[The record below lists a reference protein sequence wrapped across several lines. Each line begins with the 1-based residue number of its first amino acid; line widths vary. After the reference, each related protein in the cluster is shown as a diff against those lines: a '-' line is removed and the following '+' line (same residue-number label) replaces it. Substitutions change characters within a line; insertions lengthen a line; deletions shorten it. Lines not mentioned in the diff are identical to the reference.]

1 MLVDRERGEM
11 TLQVTSPKDG
21 HGWYVEDTDNPWV
34 MYGPYLS
41 EFEATLVLH
50 AALVEIAL
58 ALENKP

>member
-1 MLVDRERGEM
+1 M
-11 TLQVTSPKDG
+11 TLQVTSPKDS
-21 HGWYVEDTDNPWV
+21 HGWYVEDTDDPWV

-58 ALENKP
+58 ALEGSHE